1 MPASICDP
9 VTSAL
14 RLSLT
19 PDESQSSS
27 LLDSRLYSSA
37 KSVLLSKIEFEES
50 GDYQSNVLEGLKSKY
65 VVIRP
70 KKPVH
75 DSKLLKKDCNSTGQI
90 SDSNKAL
97 EDGLPKPKRV
107 LFPVEKVHLGWQSAW
122 AAGAGMQNV
131 GNTCYLNSTLQALF
145 HVPAFANWLV
155 MEVTH
160 AEKCNQQE
168 ACVICGMRATLMATQ
183 KSGGAPIKPWQVYS
197 KLRLICRH
205 LTPGRQ
211 EDAHE
216 FLRYL
221 VEAMEKCYLSR
232 FVNHD
237 KFDQYSK
244 ETTPLNQILGGYLR
258 STVRCL
264 ACHHLSTTYQ
274 HFQDLL
280 LDIRK
285 HSTLD
290 EALDSFFSRERLE
303 DLGYKCEACNKKVS
317 ATKQF
322 FVERAP
328 MVLCIALKRFSL
340 AGGKLSKHVQFRK
353 KITLSKYMYNKSQ
366 QQLSYKLVSLVTHLG
381 PSQNCGHYTAIGQ
394 APNGNY
400 YQFDDSCVRP
410 LPLSAV
416 LGTNAYI
423 MFFEKDNT
431 VDEASSSAASSSS
444 VVYGPQLPDNIL
456 NREKSPLKLT
466 FYRNDERKPVL
477 LNSTSVEV
485 AKPDIKP
492 IILNSTLGKSTESN
506 NVNPEPWVVKQN
518 GEVEKLVQPPK
529 ILNGIEKNGNKLDED
544 DKKISFVIKRQNG
557 DENQVKPK
565 VSKSESDLRSIINS
579 KAIEKSASTS
589 KLVKTPKSPLEKL
602 EEQMNRSDSS
612 GVSPRNGCTGS
623 RLVPYDSE
631 SSGDE
636 RNDRLSEDGARRDD
650 GRRPKPSRCESPR
663 ALVVT
668 TKSMH
673 HAWTVHSENSGPLLS
688 PSLNGVTNKK
698 VKEKEERRT
707 ENDESPNTSVSSMS
721 PLSDRSG
728 TGQAATSAASG
739 TPAPVSLNGS
749 ASTGAPSPAPPA
761 APAPLETMRHLQ
773 SVSHR
778 GYGAPVSSWNGT
790 HSTLSRQVFEERRD
804 ERKRALE
811 ATDEMDRGRN
821 KKVKKFHH
829 YNNRFNNSRNGYNP
843 FQEKQNKPH
852 WGGNFNKYRNE
863 RRPSHHFNKHHSNK
877 YKRFNRYSN
886 GHHYPRHH

>member
-9 VTSAL
+9 VSNAL

-19 PDESQSSS
+19 ADESQSSS
-27 LLDSRLYSSA
+27 LLDSRIYSSA
-37 KSVLLSKIEFEES
+37 KGVLLTKIDFEES
-50 GDYQSNVLEGLKSKY
+50 GDFQSNVLDGLKSKY

-70 KKPVH
+70 KKPVLE
-75 DSKLLKKDCNSTGQI
+75 SKLHKKEGS
-90 SDSNKAL
+90 SSNQTQDGNKHA
-97 EDGLPKPKRV
+97 EEGLPKPKRI
-107 LFPVEKVHLGWQSAW
+107 LFPVEKVQLGWQNAW

-145 HVPAFANWLV
+145 HVPALANWLV
-155 MEVTH
+155 SESTH
-160 AEKCNQQE
+160 ADKCNQQE
-168 ACVICGMRATLMATQ
+168 ACVICGMRASLMATQ

-232 FVNHD
+232 FVNSE
-237 KFDQYSK
+237 KLEQYSK

-322 FVERAP
+322 FIERAP

-340 AGGKLSKHVQFRK
+340 TGGKLSKHVQFRK
-353 KITLSKYMYNKSQ
+353 KITLQKYIYNKNNS

-394 APNGNY
+394 APNSNY

-423 MFFEKDNT
+423 MFFEKDNSMEDSSVPT
-431 VDEASSSAASSSS
+431 ASTSSA
-444 VVYGPQLPDNIL
+444 VYGPQLPDSIG
-456 NREKSPLKLT
+456 RDKSPLKLT
-466 FYRNDERKPVL
+466 FYRNDEKKPII
-477 LNSTSVEV
+477 LNSTSTEV
-485 AKPDIKP
+485 NKSENKP
-492 IILNSTLGKSTESN
+492 IILNSTLCKSSDSN
-506 NVNPEPWVVKQN
+506 STNTEPWVVKQN
-518 GEVEKLVQPPK
+518 GEVEKVVQAPK
-529 ILNGIEKNGNKLDED
+529 MSNGVDRSNFKLDED
-544 DKKISFVIKRQNG
+544 KKITFIIKRQI
-557 DENQVKPK
+557 
-565 VSKSESDLRSIINS
+565 SEDSHTKTKLARVESELRPNTVQKTIV
-579 KAIEKSASTS
+579 ASS
-589 KLVKTPKSPLEKL
+589 KLVRPPKSPLEKL
-602 EEQMNRSDSS
+602 EEQMNK
-612 GVSPRNGCTGS
+612 
-623 RLVPYDSE
+623 
-631 SSGDE
+631 SGDAGGSSQ
-636 RNDRLSEDGARRDD
+636 R
-650 GRRPKPSRCESPR
+650 
-663 ALVVT
+663 
-668 TKSMH
+668 
-673 HAWTVHSENSGPLLS
+673 
-688 PSLNGVTNKK
+688 
-698 VKEKEERRT
+698 VKEKEERG
-707 ENDESPNTSVSSMS
+707 ENEQSPNTSVSSMS
-721 PLSDRSG
+721 PLSEHSEG
-728 TGQAATSAASG
+728 TR
-739 TPAPVSLNGS
+739 
-749 ASTGAPSPAPPA
+749 
-761 APAPLETMRHLQ
+761 APAMLPGPASRHLL
-773 SVSHR
+773 SLSHR
-778 GYGAPVSSWNGT
+778 GYGAPVSSWNGS
-790 HSTLSRQVFEERRD
+790 HSVLSRQVFEEKRE
-804 ERKRALE
+804 ERKRAME
-811 ATDEMDRGRN
+811 AVDDMDRGRN

-829 YNNRFNNSRNGYNP
+829 YNRFNNNRNGYNP

-852 WGGNFNKYRNE
+852 WGGNFKYRGD
-863 RRPSHHFNKHHSNK
+863 RRPPHHFNKHHNNK
-877 YKRFNRYSN
+877 YNKRFNRYNN

>member
-27 LLDSRLYSSA
+27 MLDGRLYSSA

-50 GDYQSNVLEGLKSKY
+50 GDFQGTVLDVLKSKY

-75 DSKLLKKDCNSTGQI
+75 DSKIVKKEGVSGIQRFACRI
-90 SDSNKAL
+90 I
-97 EDGLPKPKRV
+97 EDGLPKPNRV
-107 LFPVEKVHLGWQSAW
+107 LYPFEKVQTGWQCPW

-131 GNTCYLNSTLQALF
+131 GNTCYLNSTLQALY

-155 MEVTH
+155 SESSH
-160 AEKCNQQE
+160 ADKCNQQE
-168 ACVICGMRATLMATQ
+168 ACVICGMQATLMATQ

-221 VEAMEKCYLSR
+221 VEAMEKCYLLR
-232 FVNHD
+232 FVNSD
-237 KFDQYSK
+237 KLDQYSK

-264 ACHHLSTTYQ
+264 ACQHLSTTYQ

-322 FVERAP
+322 FIERAP

-340 AGGKLSKHVQFRK
+340 VGGKLSKHVQFRK
-353 KITLSKYMYNKSQ
+353 KISLNKYMFHKNTH

-431 VDEASSSAASSSS
+431 TDEPSASTPSSSS
-444 VVYGPQLPDNIL
+444 VVYGPQLPENIL

-466 FYRNDERKPVL
+466 FYRNDERKPGFL
-477 LNSTSVEV
+477 SSTSTDATKSET
-485 AKPDIKP
+485 KP
-492 IILNSTLGKSTESN
+492 IILNSTLSKSTDLCHANS
-506 NVNPEPWVVKQN
+506 EPWVVKQN
-518 GEVEKLVQPPK
+518 GEVEKVVQPPK
-529 ILNGIEKNGNKLDED
+529 ILNGVDKTFKVED
-544 DKKISFVIKRQNG
+544 DKKISFVIKKQNG
-557 DENQVKPK
+557 EECHVKPK
-565 VSKSESDLRSIINS
+565 LSKSESDLRLMITNT
-579 KAIEKSASTS
+579 KVLEKSASTS
-589 KLVKTPKSPLEKL
+589 KLVKTSKSPLEKL
-602 EEQMNRSDSS
+602 EEQMNKNDLSNHS
-612 GVSPRNGCTGS
+612 VRNGSSSS

-636 RNDRLSEDGARRDD
+636 RTERLSDEVAKRSTLKDD
-650 GRRPKPSRCESPR
+650 LRKTKPSRCESPQG
-663 ALVVT
+663 LIVT

-673 HAWTVHSENSGPLLS
+673 HAWTVSSEKSGPLLS
-688 PSLNGVTNKK
+688 PSLNGDTNKK
-698 VKEKEERRT
+698 LKEKEEK
-707 ENDESPNTSVSSMS
+707 EQQEQNEHSPNTSVSSMS
-721 PLSDRSG
+721 PLSDRSSPP
-728 TGQAATSAASG
+728 AA
-739 TPAPVSLNGS
+739 
-749 ASTGAPSPAPPA
+749 APSPAP
-761 APAPLETMRHLQ
+761 APAPAPAGVLAGAETVRHLQ
-773 SVSHR
+773 TLSHR
-778 GYGAPVSSWNGT
+778 GYGAPVASWNGN
-790 HSTLSRQVFEERRD
+790 HSALSRQVFEERRE
-804 ERKRALE
+804 ERKRALD
-811 ATDEMDRGRN
+811 ASDEMDRGRT
-821 KKVKKFHH
+821 KKLKKFHH
-829 YNNRFNNSRNGYNP
+829 YNRFNNNRNGYNP
-843 FQEKQNKPH
+843 FQEKQNKIH
-852 WGGNFNKYRNE
+852 WGANFKYRCD
-863 RRPSHHFNKHHSNK
+863 RRAHHFNKHHNNK

>member
-9 VTSAL
+9 VSSAL

-19 PDESQSSS
+19 AEESQGSS

-37 KSVLLSKIEFEES
+37 KNVLLSKIEFEES
-50 GDYQSNVLEGLKSKY
+50 GDYQSNILDGLKSKY

-70 KKPVH
+70 KKQVL
-75 DSKLLKKDCNSTGQI
+75 DTKLLKKDLNS
-90 SDSNKAL
+90 SNLSTDTKNGD
-97 EDGLPKPKRV
+97 EGLPKPKRV
-107 LFPVEKVHLGWQSAW
+107 FFPVEKVQLGWLSAW
-122 AAGAGMQNV
+122 GAGAGMQNV

-145 HVPAFANWLV
+145 HVPALANWLV
-155 MEVTH
+155 SDAVH
-160 AEKCNQQE
+160 SEKCNQQE

-221 VEAMEKCYLSR
+221 VEAMEKCYLTR
-232 FVNHD
+232 FINAD
-237 KFDQYSK
+237 KLDQYSK

-322 FVERAP
+322 FIERAP

-353 KITLSKYMYNKSQ
+353 KINLNKYMYNKNSQ

-394 APNGNY
+394 APNSNY

-431 VDEASSSAASSSS
+431 MEDPSIPTASTSN
-444 VVYGPQLPDNIL
+444 VVYGPQLPSNIL

-466 FYRNDERKPVL
+466 FYKNDDRKPNMLNSSTSETLKPEVKPIL
-477 LNSTSVEV
+477 LNSTLSKSLEISSSV
-485 AKPDIKP
+485 
-492 IILNSTLGKSTESN
+492 S
-506 NVNPEPWVVKQN
+506 EPWVVKQN
-518 GEVEKLVQPPK
+518 GEVEKVTQAPK
-529 ILNGIEKNGNKLDED
+529 VLNGIDKVTHKVDD
-544 DKKISFVIKRQNG
+544 DKKITFVIKKQGN
-557 DENQVKPK
+557 DECLVQPK
-565 VSKSESDLRSIINS
+565 LTKSDSDLRSVGS
-579 KAIEKSASTS
+579 VCPKPLQEKSASTS
-589 KLVKTPKSPLEKL
+589 KLVKPSKSPLEKL
-602 EEQMNRSDSS
+602 EEQMNKGDSS
-612 GVSPRNGCTGS
+612 SVHIQRNGNS
-623 RLVPYDSE
+623 ASKLVPYDSE

-636 RNDRLSEDGARRDD
+636 RCERASEDKSRKEEPRDQN
-650 GRRPKPSRCESPR
+650 RKPKPSRCESPQG
-663 ALVVT
+663 LIVT
-668 TKSMH
+668 TKAMH
-673 HAWTVHSENSGPLLS
+673 HAWTVSKEKNGPLLS
-688 PSLNGVTNKK
+688 PSLNGDTIKK
-698 VKEKEERRT
+698 IKDKEERKG
-707 ENDESPNTSVSSMS
+707 ENEESPNTSVSSMS
-721 PLSDRSG
+721 PLSDRSD
-728 TGQAATSAASG
+728 AP
-739 TPAPVSLNGS
+739 PAP
-749 ASTGAPSPAPPA
+749 PPPAPPA
-761 APAPLETMRHLQ
+761 PRAPLDTARYLHG
-773 SVSHR
+773 VAHR
-778 GYGAPVSSWNGT
+778 GYGAPVASWHGS
-790 HSTLSRQVFEERRD
+790 HSNMSRQVFEERRD
-804 ERKRALE
+804 ERKRAIE
-811 ATDEMDRGRN
+811 AAEDMDRGRT
-821 KKVKKFHH
+821 KKMKKFHH
-829 YNNRFNNSRNGYNP
+829 YNRFNNNRNGYNA
-843 FQEKQNKPH
+843 FQDKQNKLH
-852 WGGNFNKYRNE
+852 WGGNFKYRGE
-863 RRPSHHFNKHHSNK
+863 RRPNHHFNKHHSNK
-877 YKRFNRYSN
+877 YKRFNSRYNN

>member
-9 VTSAL
+9 VSSAL

-19 PDESQSSS
+19 ADDSQSSS

-37 KSVLLSKIEFEES
+37 KSSLLSKIEFEES
-50 GDYQSNVLEGLKSKY
+50 GDYQSNVLDGLKSKY

-70 KKPVH
+70 KKPVL
-75 DSKLLKKDCNSTGQI
+75 DTKLLKKESI
-90 SDSNKAL
+90 SSNQTSDGSKNG
-97 EDGLPKPKRV
+97 EDGLPKPKRT
-107 LFPVEKVHLGWQSAW
+107 LFPLEKVQLGWQSAW

-155 MEVTH
+155 SETPH

-232 FVNHD
+232 IMNSD
-237 KFDQYSK
+237 KLDQYSK

-353 KITLSKYMYNKSQ
+353 KITLNKYMYNKNTQ

-394 APNGNY
+394 APNSNY

-423 MFFEKDNT
+423 MFFEKDNAT
-431 VDEASSSAASSSS
+431 EDTSTPTASTSST
-444 VVYGPQLPDNIL
+444 VYGPQLPDNIL

-466 FYRNDERKPVL
+466 FYRSEDRKPNF
-477 LNSTSVEV
+477 NSTTTE
-485 AKPDIKP
+485 APKPEIKP
-492 IILNSTLGKSTESN
+492 IILNSTLSKSSDASISN
-506 NVNPEPWVVKQN
+506 SEPWVVKQN
-518 GEVEKLVQPPK
+518 GEVEKVAPK
-529 ILNGIEKNGNKLDED
+529 ILNGGDKLYKADE
-544 DKKISFVIKRQNG
+544 DKKISFIIKKQNG
-557 DENQVKPK
+557 EDAMKSK
-565 VSKSESDLRSIINS
+565 LSKSDSDIRSLVVNNGR
-579 KAIEKSASTS
+579 APEKSASTS
-589 KLVKTPKSPLEKL
+589 KLVKQKSPLEKL
-602 EEQMNRSDSS
+602 EEQMNRNDSTNHS
-612 GVSPRNGCTGS
+612 ERNGNSSS

-636 RNDRLSEDGARRDD
+636 RADRLSEERRKEGPKEE
-650 GRRPKPSRCESPR
+650 GRKPKPSRCESEQG
-663 ALVVT
+663 LVVT

-673 HAWTVHSENSGPLLS
+673 AWTVSSEKCGPLLS
-688 PSLNGVTNKK
+688 PSLNGVTNVKK
-698 VKEKEERRT
+698 VKEKEERRP
-707 ENDESPNTSVSSMS
+707 DEQSPNTSVSSMS
-721 PLSDRSG
+721 PLSDRSE
-728 TGQAATSAASG
+728 AAA
-739 TPAPVSLNGS
+739 
-749 ASTGAPSPAPPA
+749 PA
-761 APAPLETMRHLQ
+761 APAAPAAGAVETARHLQ
-773 SVSHR
+773 GLSHR
-778 GYGAPVSSWNGT
+778 GYGAPVSTWNGT
-790 HSTLSRQVFEERRD
+790 HSNMSRQVFEERRE
-804 ERKRALE
+804 ERKRAIE
-811 ATDEMDRGRN
+811 GADEMDRGRN
-821 KKVKKFHH
+821 KKVKRFHH
-829 YNNRFNNSRNGYNP
+829 YNRFNNNRPHYNP

-852 WGGNFNKYRNE
+852 WGGNFKYRGD
-863 RRPSHHFNKHHSNK
+863 RRPSHHFNKHHNK
-877 YKRFNRYSN
+877 YKRFNNRYNN

>member
-9 VTSAL
+9 VSSAL
-14 RLSLT
+14 RLSLAA
-19 PDESQSSS
+19 DESQGSS

-50 GDYQSNVLEGLKSKY
+50 GDYQSNVLDGLKSKY

-70 KKPVH
+70 KKPVL
-75 DSKLLKKDCNSTGQI
+75 DSKLLKKDGNSVNQASEG
-90 SDSNKAL
+90 NKS

-107 LFPVEKVHLGWQSAW
+107 LFPVEKLQLGWQGSW
-122 AAGAGMQNV
+122 SAGAGMQNV

-145 HVPAFANWLV
+145 HVPAFANWLIS
-155 MEVTH
+155 EGAH

-168 ACVICGMRATLMATQ
+168 ACVICGMRATLIATQ

-197 KLRLICRH
+197 KLRIICRH

-232 FVNHD
+232 FINSD

-340 AGGKLSKHVQFRK
+340 VGGKLSKHVQFRK
-353 KITLSKYMYNKSQ
+353 KISLSKYMFNKNNH

-381 PSQNCGHYTAIGQ
+381 PGQNCGHYTALGQ
-394 APNGNY
+394 APGGQY
-400 YQFDDSCVRP
+400 WQFDDSAVRA

-416 LGTNAYI
+416 LATNAYI
-423 MFFEKDNT
+423 MFFEKD
-431 VDEASSSAASSSS
+431 DDAPAC
-444 VVYGPQLPDNIL
+444 GPPPCAERQRD
-456 NREKSPLKLT
+456 KSPLKLT
-466 FYRNDERKPVL
+466 FYRDNKP
-477 LNSTSVEV
+477 NSTSTD
-485 AKPDIKP
+485 AKLDRPV
-492 IILNSTLGKSTESN
+492 ILNSTLSKAETSDSN
-506 NVNPEPWVVKQN
+506 TEPWVLKQN
-518 GEVEKLVQPPK
+518 GEVEKVAQPPK
-529 ILNGIEKNGNKLDED
+529 ITI
-544 DKKISFVIKRQNG
+544 DKTGTNRINFVVKSQNG
-557 DENQVKPK
+557 DDDSATRRHKLPK
-565 VSKSESDLRSIINS
+565 SDDLRSGPCIRTTPD
-579 KAIEKSASTS
+579 KSPASTS
-589 KLVKTPKSPLEKL
+589 KLVRPSKSPLEKL
-602 EEQMNRSDSS
+602 EEQMNKNDFSNQI
-612 GVSPRNGCTGS
+612 PRNGNGNS
-623 RLVPYDSE
+623 KLVPYDSE

-636 RNDRLSEDGARRDD
+636 RGSDKEAP
-650 GRRPKPSRCESPR
+650 GRKGV
-663 ALVVT
+663 LG
-668 TKSMH
+668 TKGV
-673 HAWTVHSENSGPLLS
+673 WTVSSEAGGPLLS
-688 PSLNGVTNKK
+688 PSLNGDTIKK
-698 VKEKEERRT
+698 AKEAEERRT
-707 ENDESPNTSVSSMS
+707 ENEPSPHTSVSSMS
-721 PLSDRSG
+721 PLSDRS
-728 TGQAATSAASG
+728 
-739 TPAPVSLNGS
+739 
-749 ASTGAPSPAPPA
+749 SPAAAA
-761 APAPLETMRHLQ
+761 APAPLAPLAPQAPLAPLAAAEPARHLGTL
-773 SVSHR
+773 SHR
-778 GYGAPVSSWNGT
+778 GYGAPVNTWSGT
-790 HSTLSRQVFEERRD
+790 HSAMSRQVFEERRE

-811 ATDEMDRGRN
+811 GADDMDRGRT
-821 KKVKKFHH
+821 KKIKTFQH
-829 YNNRFNNSRNGYNP
+829 YNRFNNRNSYNP

-852 WGGNFNKYRNE
+852 WGGGFKYRAD
-863 RRPSHHFNKHHSNK
+863 RRPHHFNKHHNNK
-877 YKRFNRYSN
+877 YKRFNRYN

>member
-9 VTSAL
+9 VSSAL

-19 PDESQSSS
+19 AEDSSNSS
-27 LLDSRLYSSA
+27 LLDRRLYSSA

-50 GDYQSNVLEGLKSKY
+50 GDYQSNVLDGLKSKY
-65 VVIRP
+65 VVIR
-70 KKPVH
+70 KKPVLE
-75 DSKLLKKDCNSTGQI
+75 SKLLKKDVNSVNQNTENSKNG
-90 SDSNKAL
+90 D
-97 EDGLPKPKRV
+97 EGLPKPKRV
-107 LFPVEKVHLGWQSAW
+107 FFPVEKVQLGWQSAW

-155 MEVTH
+155 SDCTH
-160 AEKCNQQE
+160 AEKCNQEE

-183 KSGGAPIKPWQVYS
+183 KSGGAAIKPWQVYS
-197 KLRLICRH
+197 KLRLICKH

-232 FVNHD
+232 LINAD
-237 KFDQYSK
+237 KLDQYSK

-322 FVERAP
+322 FIERAP

-353 KITLSKYMYNKSQ
+353 KINLNKYIYNKNNPH
-366 QQLSYKLVSLVTHLG
+366 QLSYKLVSLVTHLG
-381 PSQNCGHYTAIGQ
+381 PSQNSGHYTAIGQ
-394 APNGNY
+394 APNSNY

-410 LPLSAV
+410 IPLSAV

-431 VDEASSSAASSSS
+431 IEDSVVPTASTSN
-444 VVYGPQLPDNIL
+444 VVYGPQLPENIL
-456 NREKSPLKLT
+456 NRDKSPLKLT
-466 FYRNDERKPVL
+466 FYRNDDRKPIT
-477 LNSTSVEV
+477 LNSTAVDSKADV
-485 AKPDIKP
+485 KPV
-492 IILNSTLGKSTESN
+492 ILNSTLSKSSESN
-506 NVNPEPWVVKQN
+506 NSSSEPWVVKQN
-518 GEVEKLVQPPK
+518 GEVEKVPQGTR
-529 ILNGIEKNGNKLDED
+529 ILNGADKSAQKVDED
-544 DKKISFVIKRQNG
+544 IKISFIIKKQNG
-557 DENQVKPK
+557 EESQSKPK
-565 VSKSESDLRSIINS
+565 VSKSDSDLRSITNVGN
-579 KAIEKSASTS
+579 KMLEKSASAG
-589 KLVKTPKSPLEKL
+589 KLVKLSKSPLEKL
-602 EEQMNRSDSS
+602 EEQMNKNDAAN
-612 GVSPRNGCTGS
+612 GVHRNGGMGS
-623 RLVPYDSE
+623 KLVPYDSE
-631 SSGDE
+631 SSSDE
-636 RNDRLSEDGARRDD
+636 RSERERTADD
-650 GRRPKPSRCESPR
+650 KTKKDDKEQNRKQKPSRCDSPQT
-663 ALVVT
+663 LIVT
-668 TKSMH
+668 TKAMH
-673 HAWTVHSENSGPLLS
+673 HTWTVCKEKSGPLLS
-688 PSLNGVTNKK
+688 PSLNGDTNKK
-698 VKEKEERRT
+698 AKEKEERRGD
-707 ENDESPNTSVSSMS
+707 EESPNTSVSSMS
-721 PLSDRSG
+721 PLSDRSEVV
-728 TGQAATSAASG
+728 AAC
-739 TPAPVSLNGS
+739 PAGSTTVPV
-749 ASTGAPSPAPPA
+749 TPA
-761 APAPLETMRHLQ
+761 APTVNLETARHLHGL
-773 SVSHR
+773 SHR
-778 GYGAPVSSWNGT
+778 GYGAPVSTWNGT
-790 HSTLSRQVFEERRD
+790 HSAMSRQVFEERRE

-811 ATDEMDRGRN
+811 ATDDMDRGRT

-829 YNNRFNNSRNGYNP
+829 YNRFNNNRNGYNP
-843 FQEKQNKPH
+843 FQEKQNKLH
-852 WGGNFNKYRNE
+852 WGGNFKYRGD
-863 RRPSHHFNKHHSNK
+863 RRPTHHFNKHHSNK

-886 GHHYPRHH
+886 NHHYPRHH

>member
-50 GDYQSNVLEGLKSKY
+50 GDYQSNVLDGLKSKY

-70 KKPVH
+70 KKTVH
-75 DSKLLKKDCNSTGQI
+75 DNKLLKKECNSAGQA
-90 SDSNKAL
+90 SENNKNV

-107 LFPVEKVHLGWQSAW
+107 LFPVEKVHLGWQNAW

-221 VEAMEKCYLSR
+221 VEAMEKCYLNR

-237 KFDQYSK
+237 KLEQYSK

-274 HFQDLL
+274 HFEDLL

-322 FVERAP
+322 FIERAP

-353 KITLSKYMYNKSQ
+353 KITLNKYMYNKSH

-431 VDEASSSAASSSS
+431 TEETSTSAASSSS

-485 AKPDIKP
+485 SKQENKP
-492 IILNSTLGKSTESN
+492 IILNSTLGKSSESSN
-506 NVNPEPWVVKQN
+506 SNSEPWVVKQN
-518 GEVEKLVQPPK
+518 GEVEKIVQPPK
-529 ILNGIEKNGNKLDED
+529 ILNGIEKNGNKVDD

-557 DENQVKPK
+557 DDCQVKPK
-565 VSKSESDLRSIINS
+565 LSKSESDLRSVINS
-579 KAIEKSASTS
+579 KNMEKSASTS
-589 KLVKTPKSPLEKL
+589 KLMKTPKSPLEKL

-636 RNDRLSEDGARRDD
+636 RTERSLAA
-650 GRRPKPSRCESPR
+650 PSRCSSPR
-663 ALVVT
+663 GLVVST
-668 TKSMH
+668 LGPAR
-673 HAWTVHSENSGPLLS
+673 AWTVRSQRPLLS
-688 PSLNGVTNKK
+688 PSLHGVTSTK

-728 TGQAATSAASG
+728 SGGAAGANGSG
-739 TPAPVSLNGS
+739 TGGGAGTNG
-749 ASTGAPSPAPPA
+749 AAAGGVLAGADTARA
-761 APAPLETMRHLQ
+761 LQ
-773 SVSHR
+773 AGSHR
-778 GYGAPVSSWNGT
+778 GYGAAVATWNGT
-790 HSTLSRQVFEERRD
+790 HSALSRQVFEERRE

-829 YNNRFNNSRNGYNP
+829 YNRFNNNRNGYNP

-877 YKRFNRYSN
+877 YKRFNNRYSN

>member
-9 VTSAL
+9 VSSAL

-19 PDESQSSS
+19 ADDSQSSS

-37 KSVLLSKIEFEES
+37 KSSLLSKIEFEES
-50 GDYQSNVLEGLKSKY
+50 GDYQSNVLDGLKSKY

-70 KKPVH
+70 KKPVL
-75 DSKLLKKDCNSTGQI
+75 DTKLLKKESI
-90 SDSNKAL
+90 SGNQTSDASKNG
-97 EDGLPKPKRV
+97 EDGLPKAKRV
-107 LFPVEKVHLGWQSAW
+107 LFPLEKVQIGWQSAW

-131 GNTCYLNSTLQALF
+131 GNTCYLNSTLQALY

-155 MEVTH
+155 SEAPH

-221 VEAMEKCYLSR
+221 VEAMEKCYLTRIPNSE
-232 FVNHD
+232 
-237 KFDQYSK
+237 KLDQYSK

-264 ACHHLSTTYQ
+264 ACHHLSVTYQ

-322 FVERAP
+322 QVERAP
-328 MVLCIALKRFSL
+328 AVLCVALKRFSL

-353 KITLSKYMYNKSQ
+353 KISLAKYMHTNNNQ
-366 QQLSYKLVSLVTHLG
+366 PLTYKLVSLVTHLG

-394 APNGNY
+394 APNSNY

-423 MFFEKDNT
+423 MFFERDT
-431 VDEASSSAASSSS
+431 TADECTPSASTSSA
-444 VVYGPQLPDNIL
+444 VYGPQLPDNIL
-456 NREKSPLKLT
+456 NREKSPLKPA
-466 FYRNDERKPVL
+466 FYRSDERKSN
-477 LNSTSVEV
+477 LNSTTTE
-485 AKPDIKP
+485 AKPDVKP
-492 IILNSTLGKSTESN
+492 IILNSTLSKAESN
-506 NVNPEPWVVKQN
+506 DSNSEPWVVKQN
-518 GEVEKLVQPPK
+518 GEVEKVTPK
-529 ILNGIEKNGNKLDED
+529 ILNGEKTYRTED
-544 DKKISFVIKRQNG
+544 DKKITFVIKKNG
-557 DENQVKPK
+557 EDIKPK
-565 VSKSESDLRSIINS
+565 HSKSDSDVRSLVANNS
-579 KAIEKSASTS
+579 RVLEKSASTS
-589 KLVKTPKSPLEKL
+589 KLVKHKSPLEKL
-602 EEQMNRSDSS
+602 EEQMNRSDANHSQ
-612 GVSPRNGCTGS
+612 RNGNGS
-623 RLVPYDSE
+623 KLVPYDSE
-631 SSGDE
+631 SSSDE
-636 RNDRLSEDGARRDD
+636 RSEERKKDSTK
-650 GRRPKPSRCESPR
+650 PKPSRCQGEAS
-663 ALVVT
+663 LVVT
-668 TKSMH
+668 TKGTCP
-673 HAWTVHSENSGPLLS
+673 WTVSNEKCGPLLS
-688 PSLNGVTNKK
+688 PSLNGITNIKK
-698 VKEKEERRT
+698 LKEENARRNT
-707 ENDESPNTSVSSMS
+707 ESSPNTSVSSMS
-721 PLSDRSG
+721 PLSDASDNKESTTTATTNGSTTNG
-728 TGQAATSAASG
+728 TATTNG
-739 TPAPVSLNGS
+739 TKAPV
-749 ASTGAPSPAPPA
+749 GAI
-761 APAPLETMRHLQ
+761 ETARHLQ
-773 SVSHR
+773 SLSHR
-778 GYGAPVSSWNGT
+778 GYGAPVATWSGT
-790 HSTLSRQVFEERRD
+790 NSNMSRQVFEERRE

-811 ATDEMDRGRN
+811 STDEMDRGRV
-821 KKVKKFHH
+821 KKVKHFHQN
-829 YNNRFNNSRNGYNP
+829 YRFNNRPNPRPHYNP

-852 WGGNFNKYRNE
+852 WGPFNKYRGGD
-863 RRPSHHFNKHHSNK
+863 RRPQHHFNKHHNK
-877 YKRFNRYSN
+877 YKRFNNNRYN
-886 GHHYPRHH
+886 NNHHYPRHH

>member
-9 VTSAL
+9 VSNAL

-19 PDESQSSS
+19 AEESQNSS

-37 KSVLLSKIEFEES
+37 KNVLLSKIEFEES
-50 GDYQSNVLEGLKSKY
+50 GDYQSNVLDGLKSKY

-70 KKPVH
+70 KKPVLET
-75 DSKLLKKDCNSTGQI
+75 KLLKKDGNSGGQTNEQ
-90 SDSNKAL
+90 SKSG
-97 EDGLPKPKRV
+97 EEGLPKPKRL
-107 LFPVEKVHLGWQSAW
+107 LFPLEKVQLGWQGAW
-122 AAGAGMQNV
+122 TAGSGMQNV

-155 MEVTH
+155 SEAAH
-160 AEKCNQQE
+160 SEKCNQQE
-168 ACVICGMRATLMATQ
+168 ACVICGMRASLMATQ

-221 VEAMEKCYLSR
+221 IEAMEKCYLSN
-232 FVNHD
+232 FINSD
-237 KFDQYSK
+237 KLDQYSK

-274 HFQDLL
+274 HFEDLL

-303 DLGYKCEACNKKVS
+303 DLGYKCESCNKKVS

-340 AGGKLSKHVQFRK
+340 TGGKLSKHVQFRK
-353 KITLSKYMYNKSQ
+353 KISLSKYMYNKNTH

-431 VDEASSSAASSSS
+431 IEDSNGPTTSSSSAT
-444 VVYGPQLPDNIL
+444 YGNQVSESIL
-456 NREKSPLKLT
+456 NRDKSPLKLT
-466 FYRNDERKPVL
+466 LHRNEDRKPIPL
-477 LNSTSVEV
+477 GNTTNDSKWE
-485 AKPDIKP
+485 PKP
-492 IILNSTLGKSTESN
+492 IILNSTLSKSSDTNNSN
-506 NVNPEPWVVKQN
+506 SEPWVVKQN
-518 GEVEKLVQPPK
+518 GEVEKVTAPK
-529 ILNGIEKNGNKLDED
+529 VLNGVDKPNFKVVD
-544 DKKISFVIKRQNG
+544 DKKISFIIKKQPSEEG
-557 DENQVKPK
+557 PKPK
-565 VSKSESDLRSIINS
+565 ILKTDSDLRSIVPIGPKLPEKSILNS
-579 KAIEKSASTS
+579 KI
-589 KLVKTPKSPLEKL
+589 VKIQKSPLEKL
-602 EEQMNRSDSS
+602 EEQMNKGNPSAY
-612 GVSPRNGCTGS
+612 VQRNGSNGS
-623 RLVPYDSE
+623 KLVPYDSE
-631 SSGDE
+631 SSSDE
-636 RNDRLSEDGARRDD
+636 RYDKLNEERQRKEDSKDVRK
-650 GRRPKPSRCESPR
+650 PKPSRCQSPQH
-663 ALVVT
+663 LIVT
-668 TKSMH
+668 TKGMH
-673 HAWTVHSENSGPLLS
+673 HAWTVSSENSAPLLS
-688 PSLNGVTNKK
+688 PSLNGDTIKK
-698 VKEKEERRT
+698 LKDKADGTGET
-707 ENDESPNTSVSSMS
+707 EQSPNTSVSSMS
-721 PLSDRSG
+721 PLSSRG
-728 TGQAATSAASG
+728 EASPP
-739 TPAPVSLNGS
+739 PA
-749 ASTGAPSPAPPA
+749 PAPPQ
-761 APAPLETMRHLQ
+761 PPTNTIETTRHLQ
-773 SVSHR
+773 GLSHR
-778 GYGAPVSSWNGT
+778 GYGAPVSSWSGT
-790 HSTLSRQVFEERRD
+790 HSNLSRQVFEEKRE
-804 ERKRALE
+804 ERKRAMD
-811 ATDEMDRGRN
+811 ATDEMDRGRT

-829 YNNRFNNSRNGYNP
+829 YNRFNNSNGSRNGYNP
-843 FQEKQNKPH
+843 FQEKQNKLH
-852 WGGNFNKYRNE
+852 WGSSNFKYRNE
-863 RRPSHHFNKHHSNK
+863 RRPGHHFNKHHGNNK
-877 YKRFNRYSN
+877 YKRFNRFSN
-886 GHHYPRHH
+886 GNHYRRH